1 MIKLALT
8 TAAMAAALTLAL
20 PATAQQKREST
31 VSTLVQPSAGRQ
43 ALPLGSVI
51 QGGTDLG
58 TSIAGATVVLPN
70 RQVVYDVVVG
80 QVQRDNQGLPVGGT
94 ITSSITLVPLQPT
107 ADNAPRGA
115 SMTTGQVSPGLI
127 GAVALGAALALGGGG
142 GGSSSTVTHGGTPR

>member
-1 MIKLALT
+1 MIKHVLT
-8 TAAMAAALTLAL
+8 AAAMAAALTLAL

-31 VSTLVQPSAGRQ
+31 VKTLVQPSAGRQ
-43 ALPLGSVI
+43 ALPLGTVI

-94 ITSSITLVPLQPT
+94 ITSSIALVPLQPT
-107 ADNAPRGA
+107 ADNAP
-115 SMTTGQVSPGLI
+115 
-127 GAVALGAALALGGGG
+127 AAPA
-142 GGSSSTVTHGGTPR
+142 